1 MKIVKGQTAL
11 ITGASKGIGV
21 NITRALATKG
31 MNLVLAAR
39 SVSELAAV
47 RDEMEALGVSA
58 VAVPTDVGDQKA
70 LADLV
75 DRAMSEFGAIDVLMN
90 NAGIE
95 RNMAYERVSL
105 EEIEQMIEVNLHA
118 PMTLTRLVLP
128 HMQARNRGHIVNMSS
143 AAGVMPTSFTEP
155 YTATKYGLA
164 GFTRSLRLTLQE
176 TGSAV
181 SASVICPGFL
191 DETGMYENQKQQYQ
205 IKASPLIGSVKA
217 QKAADAVVRS
227 IENDLPE
234 VIVMPG
240 MPRMMIAMNALFPR
254 LTEKMVIKFGL
265 CSAFRDL
272 AEKRAQVSSGT
283 S

>member
-21 NITRALATKG
+21 NITRILAAKG

-75 DRAMSEFGAIDVLMN
+75 DRAMSEFGPIDVLMN

-95 RNMAYERVSL
+95 RNMMYEHVYL
-105 EEIEQMIEVNLHA
+105 DDIEQMIQVNLHA
-118 PMTLTRLVLP
+118 PMALTRLVLP
-128 HMQARNRGHIVNMSS
+128 HMLTRNSGHIVNMAS
-143 AAGVMPTSFTEP
+143 AAGVMPTPFTEP
-155 YTATKYGLA
+155 YAATKYGLA

-191 DETGMYENQKQQYQ
+191 DDTGMYENQKQQYQ
-205 IKASPLIGSVKA
+205 VKTSPLIGSVKA
-217 QKAADAVVRS
+217 QKAADAVVRA
-227 IENDLPE
+227 IENDLLE
-234 VIVMPG
+234 VMVMPG
-240 MPRMMIAMNALFPR
+240 MPRRRMAMNALFPR
-254 LTEKMVIKFGL
+254 LT
-265 CSAFRDL
+265 D
-272 AEKRAQVSSGT
+272 
-283 S
+283 